1 MNANAQLD
9 LYGETQS
16 APEMLQARKVA
27 VVLLDQVLT
36 RRLPLDQVLEENKE
50 FAALPVRD
58 RAFVRMMVATTLR
71 RMRQIDDLLRRATER
86 PDAPSPPLLHHILRL
101 GVVQILFMNV
111 PDHAAVDTSVRLAE
125 SASLGRQK
133 GFVNAVLRRMT
144 REGKDWVAKQ
154 DESRINMP
162 DWMLSAWI
170 ADYGLNAAAEIAKA
184 SLAEA
189 SLDITLKDPSHA
201 EHWASVL
208 EATVLPTGSLR
219 RDSGGNVMD
228 LNGYRDGLWWI
239 QDAAAALPARLLGDV
254 RDLHIVDLC
263 AAPGGKT
270 AQLAA
275 AGAQVTALDRSVR
288 RLQRLQENMT
298 RLRLEKFVHTEPAD
312 AVQWLPKAPVD
323 AVLLDAPCSAT
334 GTIRRHPDVLHSK
347 TPEDVTRLCAL
358 QAQLLD
364 NAARMLAPGGM
375 LIYCTCSLQKAEG
388 EEQVERFM
396 ARSGFTRNAI
406 AESEIGGIAEAVT
419 ADGDVRFLPTHLME
433 LGGMDGFY
441 ISRLRKPSLT

>member
-1 MNANAQLD
+1 MSSIHLQPD
-9 LYGETQS
+9 LLGETQS
-16 APEMLQARKVA
+16 VPEMLQARKVA

-36 RRLPLDQVLEENKE
+36 RHMPLDQILEENKE

-71 RMRQIDDLLRRATER
+71 RMRQIDDLIRRATER

-101 GVVQILFMNV
+101 GVVQIMFMNV

-144 REGKDWVAKQ
+144 REGKDWIGQQ
-154 DESRINMP
+154 DESRINIP
-162 DWMLSAWI
+162 DWMLSAWV
-170 ADYGLNAAAEIAKA
+170 ADYGPDIAVKIAQA
-184 SLAEA
+184 SLGEA
-189 SLDITLKDPSHA
+189 PLDITLKDPAHA

-219 RDSGGNVMD
+219 REAGGNIMD

-254 RDLHIVDLC
+254 SGRNIVDLC

-288 RLQRLQENMT
+288 RLQRLQENMA
-298 RLRLEKFVHTEPAD
+298 RLRLEKLVHTEPAD
-312 AVQWLPKAPVD
+312 AVQWCPKTPFD

-334 GTIRRHPDVLHSK
+334 GTIRRHPDILHSK
-347 TPEDVTRLCAL
+347 TPEDVARLCAL

-364 NAARMLAPGGM
+364 NAAHILVRGGM

-388 EEQVERFM
+388 ENQVADFI
-396 ARSGFTRNAI
+396 ARSGFKRAPVT
-406 AESEIGGIAEAVT
+406 ESEIGHIDGAINPE
-419 ADGDVRFLPTHLME
+419 GDVRILPTHLAE
-433 LGGMDGFY
+433 QGGMDGFY
-441 ISRLRKPSLT
+441 IARLMKP